1 MRGKLAGAL
10 SLAILASLLAGGAA
24 MADDHAAAITDIR
37 QESTAHS
44 TRLVVACTGPV
55 AYTYY
60 SPDPLT
66 LVVDIPEV
74 DPSRVPSR
82 ITVGTREVESVRVTS
97 MVRADGRSLARIEV
111 HLASLVPYQIFS
123 KDTTLNLVF
132 ERGTPSASTGRPA
145 PAAEPILE
153 PPAATAP
160 APPSAAA
167 PAPAPAPTT
176 DAVAEPPAHAG
187 VPDAKPASVKVA
199 DGAARMADGTIV
211 IAPRPR
217 RTSPAAPAPAP
228 RDRHPASRIMAVS
241 EGDDSHGRLSL
252 DVKADGALRYQD
264 FFLGNPDRLVIDF
277 KDVLSRAA
285 VRTLEVN
292 REPVRKVRLA
302 QFSAASPRVARLVLD
317 LSARTPYHIVDGTDG
332 VKILFGEGEVP
343 RAAPLAA
350 LSPEADPGPAA
361 AAPAIQP
368 AGAAPAVDL
377 PAPAPAPVPDPQG
390 ALAAPPAVR
399 PPEFQPVTVNP
410 GEKQYTGHPISL
422 DFKDGDLQDI
432 FRLFA
437 DISGLNIVVNP
448 GVSGKVTLKL
458 NEVPW
463 DQALDLILKANGLG
477 YTLEGNVIRI
487 ARLADL
493 QNEETQRRKLAEEQA
508 LAGEL
513 ASLTV
518 RISYAKAGDLQDVL
532 KRAGALSARGTMNVD
547 LRTNTLIINDL
558 PAFLEKAKEL
568 IATLDLPTRQVEI
581 EARIV
586 VTSRNFTRDLG
597 IQWGFNQAVTPQLG
611 NTTSLVFPNA
621 MIVNGQGVP
630 STGGIPADMQGQ
642 GPAAGIG
649 TTGRGYAVN
658 LPASGFN
665 SAIGISL
672 GNILGSFNLD
682 AALTALER
690 QGRGRLLST
699 PKITTQNNQ
708 AAEIKQGVQ
717 IPIQT
722 VANNTVTVSFQDA
735 VLTLKVTPQITEA
748 GTVILTVDVQN
759 NSADFANLVN
769 GIPPINTQS
778 AKTQVLVRDGA
789 TAVIGGIY
797 QSNEQTAQNST
808 PFLGHVPILGYLFR
822 NRFVTSTNNELLLF
836 ITPRIIKS

>member
-1 MRGKLAGAL
+1 MRAKLAGAL
-10 SLAILASLLAGGAA
+10 SLVILASLLAGGAV
-24 MADDHAAAITDIR
+24 ADDRAAAITEIR
-37 QESTAHS
+37 QESNSHS

-74 DPSRVPSR
+74 DPSKVPSR
-82 ITVGTREVESVRVTS
+82 ISVGTREVESVRVTS
-97 MVRADGRSLARIEV
+97 MVRADGRSLARVEV
-111 HLASLVPYQIFS
+111 RLASLVPYQIFS

-132 ERGTPSASTGRPA
+132 ERGAEATSNATGTR
-145 PAAEPILE
+145 
-153 PPAATAP
+153 
-160 APPSAAA
+160 PSAAE
-167 PAPAPAPTT
+167 PAPAPAV
-176 DAVAEPPAHAG
+176 AVKAAEPPEP
-187 VPDAKPASVKVA
+187 PDTAMAKSAEAPKAVESAVVITPRKKQPAPTTA
-199 DGAARMADGTIV
+199 V
-211 IAPRPR
+211 IEG
-217 RTSPAAPAPAP
+217 PAP
-228 RDRHPASRIMAVS
+228 RADRHPASRIIALS
-241 EGDDSHGRLSL
+241 QADDDGRLSF
-252 DVKADGALRYQD
+252 DVKADGALKYQD

-277 KDVLSRAA
+277 KDVISRAN
-285 VRTLEVN
+285 VRSLDVN
-292 REPVRKVRLA
+292 KGPVRKVRLA
-302 QFSAASPRVARLVLD
+302 QFSAASPRVARMVLD
-317 LSARTPYHIVDGTDG
+317 LSARAPYRIVDGADG

-343 RAAPLAA
+343 KAAPLAA
-350 LSPEADPGPAA
+350 LRPEADASAAMPEAAMPVQILPG
-361 AAPAIQP
+361 
-368 AGAAPAVDL
+368 
-377 PAPAPAPVPDPQG
+377 PAPAPMPVLPDPQ
-390 ALAAPPAVR
+390 AAPPTPER
-399 PPEFQPVTVNP
+399 PAEFQPVTLNP
-410 GEKQYTGHPISL
+410 GDRQFTGHPISL

-448 GVSGKVTLKL
+448 GVAGKVTLKL

-487 ARLADL
+487 APLAAL
-493 QNEETQRRKLAEEQA
+493 QTEEQARRKLAEERA

-513 ASLTV
+513 ASLTT
-518 RISYAKAGDLQDVL
+518 RISYAKAQELADVL
-532 KRAGALSARGTMNVD
+532 RKAGALSARGQLNVD
-547 LRTNTLIINDL
+547 PRTNTLIINDL
-558 PAFLEKAKEL
+558 PVFLEKAKDL

-597 IQWGFNQAVTPQLG
+597 IQWGFNQVNSAQYG
-611 NTTSLVFPNA
+611 NTTGLAFPNA
-621 MIVNGQGVP
+621 MVINGGGVP
-630 STGGIPADMQGQ
+630 ATGGISADQNGQ
-642 GPAAGIG
+642 TSAAGIG
-649 TTGRGYAVN
+649 TGGRGYAVN
-658 LPASGFN
+658 LPAAGFN
-665 SAIGISL
+665 SAIGVSL

-778 AKTQVLVRDGA
+778 ARTQVLVRDGA

-797 QSNEQTAQNST
+797 QSNEQTAQNLT
-808 PFLGHVPILGYLFR
+808 PFLGRVPILGFLFR

-836 ITPRIIKS
+836 ITPRIIKDRG